1 MAKRRSGKPK
11 GKPKGTGGK
20 ASLFKIVHVLKDCI
34 GCGACASISTN
45 WKAKGEKF
53 VPKKTDL
60 GKLGK
65 EMLAAESCP
74 VNCIHIV
81 DTARKKRLI

>member
-1 MAKRRSGKPK
+1 MAKKPEKKKGAPGK
-11 GKPKGTGGK
+11 
-20 ASLFKIVHVLKDCI
+20 FKIVHVLKDCI

-53 VPKKTDL
+53 VPKKTSL
-60 GKLGK
+60 GNLGK

-74 VNCIHIV
+74 VNCIHLLDV
-81 DTARKKRLI
+81 AKKKKLI